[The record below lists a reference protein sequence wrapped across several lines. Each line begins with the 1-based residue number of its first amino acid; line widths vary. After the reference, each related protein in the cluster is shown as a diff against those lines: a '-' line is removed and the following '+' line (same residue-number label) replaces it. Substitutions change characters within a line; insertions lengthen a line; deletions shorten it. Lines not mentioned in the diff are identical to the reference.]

1 MRDRSLAEF
10 AGGGDGED
18 GGEAAR
24 SEGDDEEERDASA
37 EGGET
42 DSEPAYSY
50 RWDPTETEC
59 PACGT
64 TVRERWR
71 DDGEYVC
78 RACKAW

>member
-1 MRDRSLAEF
+1 MRDRSLEEF
-10 AGGGDGED
+10 AGGNSKVE
-18 GGEAAR
+18 GGAAR
-24 SEGDDEEERDASA
+24 SDV
-37 EGGET
+37 GGEGES
-42 DSEPAYSY
+42 DAEEAEREGSDPGPAYSY

-64 TVRERWR
+64 AVRERWR

>member
-18 GGEAAR
+18 GA
-24 SEGDDEEERDASA
+24 GDGSDA
-37 EGGET
+37 EGTES
-42 DSEPAYSY
+42 DENAPEPAYSY